1 MELARYAGIG
11 RRKTGGRGQRKRR
24 IGGWAGR
31 TQVGQGRR
39 RGRRKKARKREKK
52 EEEEEEE
59 SHEEMKKIEKCLW

>member
-1 MELARYAGIG
+1 MDVEKR
-11 RRKTGGRGQRKRR
+11 GGRGQSKRR

-59 SHEEMKKIEKCLW
+59 SHEEMKEIEKCLW